1 MSITNLVKK
10 VINGIA
16 PVTLAECVYLGD
28 GTTATVK
35 DFINSKIDGNTNK
48 YLGKTA
54 LWLGD
59 SISVTGSPTYPKY
72 VCDKLGMTLINKASS
87 GGNSTRMRAILQGG
101 TNSNQTYTAID
112 CSNIDYIFIMI
123 GHNDRQNT
131 TQVSDIPTD
140 TTSYTDYPE
149 TYCCNIASCIE
160 YARNQNP
167 NIKIFLITPLQ
178 TTNEACWSGVL
189 PASTLMKEI
198 GSMYSVQ
205 VIDVFAE
212 CGICR
217 RNVDS
222 LTDDGVH
229 PNTTSVPIIGDYIVT
244 YLLNH

>member
-1 MSITNLVKK
+1 MSITKLVKK
-10 VINGIA
+10 VINEIA

-35 DFINSKIDGNTNK
+35 DFIDSNKDGTNK
-48 YLGKTA
+48 YLGKSA

-59 SISVTGSPTYPKY
+59 SISVTGNPTYPKY
-72 VCDKLGMTLINKASS
+72 VCDKLGMTLTNKASS
-87 GGNSTRMRAILQGG
+87 GGNSTRMRHILQGG
-101 TNSNQTYTAID
+101 SSYTAID
-112 CSNIDYIFIMI
+112 CTNIDYMFIMI

-140 TTSYTDYPE
+140 TTSYVDYPE

-178 TTNEACWSGVL
+178 TTNTACWSGVL

-198 GSMYSVQ
+198 GSMYSVP
-205 VIDVFAE
+205 VIDVFGE

-229 PNTTSVPIIGDYIVT
+229 PNNTSVPIVGDYIVN
-244 YLLNH
+244 YLENH